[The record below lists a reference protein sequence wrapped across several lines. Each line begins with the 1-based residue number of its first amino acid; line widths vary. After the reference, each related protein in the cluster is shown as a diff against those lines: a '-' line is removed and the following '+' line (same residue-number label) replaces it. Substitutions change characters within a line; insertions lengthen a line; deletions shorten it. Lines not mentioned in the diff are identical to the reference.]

1 MPIPNEHTDRLE
13 RKAREHGIYIQ
24 SGSMLERRSAWPGVV
39 FNTTCLIGPE
49 GILYKYRKVNPWIP
63 YEVHASPHDL
73 DGYDDPLF
81 PVADTP
87 IGRIGCAICYDWLF
101 PEAIRQLAANG
112 AEVLVRV
119 SAYMDP
125 WGATEPM
132 NWWTIVN
139 RCRALE
145 NMAYVVAANQ
155 GASLR
160 HYPPYSWPGG
170 SQVVDFDGRL
180 LAEAS
185 PGPGERIVVAP
196 IDITA
201 LRHERATRRGHHMLA
216 HLRTEAYPV
225 YAATRYAPVEG
236 SAALV
241 RGQQRAD
248 RRGEAASGG
257 ARIADASGRGPRL
270 VASAAASAV
279 SATTAIAAAA
289 AVGAAA
295 VAGAAVGAAAVPA
308 GSTAAAVA
316 CVGPAGPVVVTRRSA
331 AAATSGGIAQN
342 HEGEGDHDGDD
353 QTQGQDHVCLREHCR
368 RPVFPVR

>member
-1 MPIPNEHTDRLE
+1 MTTIRYSVAACQTDFANPLDRSHMAANTDRMLAMIDAAVAGAAPFLPVRLIVFPEFAHAAPIYPTVDQLRQHLAVPIPNEHTARLQA
-13 RKAREHGIYIQ
+13 KAREHDVYIQ
-24 SGSMLERRSAWPGVV
+24 SGSMIEADPRWPDVL

-73 DGYDDPLF
+73 DDYDEPIF

-112 AEVLVRV
+112 AEVLLRV

-145 NMAYVVAANQ
+145 NTAYVVAANQ
-155 GASLR
+155 GASLK

-170 SQVVDFDGRL
+170 SQIVDFDGRM

-196 IDITA
+196 IDISA
-201 LRHERATRRGHHMLA
+201 VRHERAQRRGHHMLA

-225 YAATRYAPVEG
+225 YSVHQYPPASSRHLSYERNVELIDV
-236 SAALV
+236 AKAFL
-241 RGQQRAD
+241 QQPGIPPRA
-248 RRGEAASGG
+248 
-257 ARIADASGRGPRL
+257 
-270 VASAAASAV
+270 
-279 SATTAIAAAA
+279 
-289 AVGAAA
+289 
-295 VAGAAVGAAAVPA
+295 
-308 GSTAAAVA
+308 
-316 CVGPAGPVVVTRRSA
+316 
-331 AAATSGGIAQN
+331 
-342 HEGEGDHDGDD
+342 
-353 QTQGQDHVCLREHCR
+353 
-368 RPVFPVR
+368 

>member
-1 MPIPNEHTDRLE
+1 MSEVIRYAAAACQTDLPNPLNREQMRANTDRMLAMIDAAVAGAAPFLPVRLIVFPEFAHAAPVFPTVRELLDRLAVPIPNEHTERLHV
-13 RKAREHGIYIQ
+13 KAREHGVYVQ
-24 SGSMLERRSAWPGVV
+24 SGSMLEQDARWPGVV

-49 GILYKYRKVNPWIP
+49 GILFKYRKVNPWIP
-63 YEVHASPHDL
+63 YEVHSSPHDL
-73 DGYDDPLF
+73 DGYDAALF

-112 AEVLVRV
+112 AEVLLRV

-145 NMAYVVAANQ
+145 NTAFVVAANQ

-170 SQVVDFDGRL
+170 SQIVDFDGRL

-185 PGPGERIVVAP
+185 AGPGERIVVAP
-196 IDITA
+196 IDVTA
-201 LRHERATRRGHHMLA
+201 LRHERATRRGHAMLA

-225 YAATRYAPVEG
+225 YSRHLYPPADPFPDPTPSYERNN
-236 SAALV
+236 ALIDE
-241 RGQQRAD
+241 AK
-248 RRGEAASGG
+248 RRI
-257 ARIADASGRGPRL
+257 R
-270 VASAAASAV
+270 
-279 SATTAIAAAA
+279 
-289 AVGAAA
+289 
-295 VAGAAVGAAAVPA
+295 
-308 GSTAAAVA
+308 
-316 CVGPAGPVVVTRRSA
+316 
-331 AAATSGGIAQN
+331 
-342 HEGEGDHDGDD
+342 
-353 QTQGQDHVCLREHCR
+353 
-368 RPVFPVR
+368 

>member
-1 MPIPNEHTDRLE
+1 MTLRYAAAACQTDLVNPLDRRQMSANTDRMLSMIDSAVAGSAAFLPVRLVVFPEFAHAAPVFPTVDELLKKLAIPIPNEHTERLGA
-13 RKAREHGIYIQ
+13 KAKEHDLYIQ
-24 SGSMLERRSAWPGVV
+24 SGSMLEADPRWPHVV

-49 GILYKYRKVNPWIP
+49 GILCKYRKVNTWIP
-63 YEVHASPHDL
+63 YEVHSSPHDL
-73 DGYDDPLF
+73 EEYDEPLF

-132 NWWTIVN
+132 NWWSLVN

-145 NMAYVVAANQ
+145 NMAYVVASNQ

-170 SQVVDFDGRL
+170 SQIVDFDGRI

-196 IDITA
+196 IDVSA
-201 LRHERATRRGHHMLA
+201 LRHERETRRGHHMLS

-225 YAATRYAPVEG
+225 YSVHQYPPATAAGAATTLSYERNLELID
-236 SAALV
+236 AAKRTV
-241 RGQQRAD
+241 T
-248 RRGEAASGG
+248 
-257 ARIADASGRGPRL
+257 PR
-270 VASAAASAV
+270 
-279 SATTAIAAAA
+279 AAAA
-289 AVGAAA
+289 PFRLVK
-295 VAGAAVGAAAVPA
+295 
-308 GSTAAAVA
+308 
-316 CVGPAGPVVVTRRSA
+316 
-331 AAATSGGIAQN
+331 
-342 HEGEGDHDGDD
+342 
-353 QTQGQDHVCLREHCR
+353 
-368 RPVFPVR
+368 

>member
-1 MPIPNEHTDRLE
+1 MTPIRYAAAACQTDFPNPLDRVQMRANTDRMLAMIDAAVAGSAPFLPVRLVVFPEFAHAAPVFPTVQELLAKLAVPIPNEHTDRLQA
-13 RKAREHGIYIQ
+13 KAREYDIYIQ
-24 SGSMLERRSAWPGVV
+24 TGSMLEADRQWPDIV
-39 FNTTCLIGPE
+39 FNSTCLVGPQ

-63 YEVHASPHDL
+63 YEVHASPHEL
-73 DGYDDPLF
+73 EGYVDPLF

-145 NMAYVVAANQ
+145 NTAFVVASNQ

-170 SQVVDFDGRL
+170 SQIVDFDGRIL
-180 LAEAS
+180 SEAS

-201 LRHERATRRGHHMLA
+201 LRHERSVRRAHSMLA

-225 YAATRYAPVEG
+225 YAKHQYPP
-236 SAALV
+236 AAEPQALSYE
-241 RGQQRAD
+241 RNNELIDKAK
-248 RRGEAASGG
+248 E
-257 ARIADASGRGPRL
+257 
-270 VASAAASAV
+270 
-279 SATTAIAAAA
+279 
-289 AVGAAA
+289 
-295 VAGAAVGAAAVPA
+295 
-308 GSTAAAVA
+308 
-316 CVGPAGPVVVTRRSA
+316 
-331 AAATSGGIAQN
+331 N
-342 HEGEGDHDGDD
+342 W
-353 QTQGQDHVCLREHCR
+353 
-368 RPVFPVR
+368 

>member
-1 MPIPNEHTDRLE
+1 MTIRYAAAACQTDCPNPLDRRQMPANTDRMLAMIDAAVAGAAPFLPVRLVVFPEFAHAAPVFPTVAELREKLAVEIPNEHTDRLHA
-13 RKAREHGIYIQ
+13 KAREHDVYIQ
-24 SGSMLERRSAWPGVV
+24 SGSMIERDPRWPAVV
-39 FNTTCLIGPE
+39 FNTACLIGPE

-73 DGYDDPLF
+73 DGYDEPLF

-87 IGRIGCAICYDWLF
+87 IGRIGTAICYDWLF

-112 AEVLVRV
+112 AEVLLRV

-145 NMAYVVAANQ
+145 NMAFVVAANQ

-170 SQVVDFDGRL
+170 SQVIDFDGRV

-196 IDITA
+196 IDISA
-201 LRHERATRRGHHMLA
+201 VRHEREQRRGHHMLA

-225 YAATRYAPVEG
+225 YARAQYPPVRSTGWSYERNLELIELAKAT
-236 SAALV
+236 
-241 RGQQRAD
+241 
-248 RRGEAASGG
+248 
-257 ARIADASGRGPRL
+257 
-270 VASAAASAV
+270 
-279 SATTAIAAAA
+279 
-289 AVGAAA
+289 
-295 VAGAAVGAAAVPA
+295 A
-308 GSTAAAVA
+308 GSEE
-316 CVGPAGPVVVTRRSA
+316 PAYPRRR
-331 AAATSGGIAQN
+331 
-342 HEGEGDHDGDD
+342 
-353 QTQGQDHVCLREHCR
+353 V
-368 RPVFPVR
+368 

>member
-1 MPIPNEHTDRLE
+1 MTTIRYSVAACQTDFANPLDRSHMAANTDRMLAMIDAAVAGAAPFLPVRLVVFPEFAHAAPIYPTVDQLRQHLAVPIPNEHTARLQA
-13 RKAREHGIYIQ
+13 KAREHDVYIQ
-24 SGSMLERRSAWPGVV
+24 SGSMIEADPRWPDVL

-73 DGYDDPLF
+73 DDYDEPLF

-112 AEVLVRV
+112 AEVLLRV

-145 NMAYVVAANQ
+145 NTAYVVAANQ
-155 GASLR
+155 GASLK

-170 SQVVDFDGRL
+170 SQIVDFDGRM

-196 IDITA
+196 LDISA
-201 LRHERATRRGHHMLA
+201 VRHERAQRRGHHMLA

-225 YAATRYAPVEG
+225 YSVHQYPPASSRHLSYERNVELIDV
-236 SAALV
+236 AKAFL
-241 RGQQRAD
+241 QQPEIPPRA
-248 RRGEAASGG
+248 
-257 ARIADASGRGPRL
+257 
-270 VASAAASAV
+270 
-279 SATTAIAAAA
+279 
-289 AVGAAA
+289 
-295 VAGAAVGAAAVPA
+295 
-308 GSTAAAVA
+308 
-316 CVGPAGPVVVTRRSA
+316 
-331 AAATSGGIAQN
+331 
-342 HEGEGDHDGDD
+342 
-353 QTQGQDHVCLREHCR
+353 
-368 RPVFPVR
+368 

>member
-1 MPIPNEHTDRLE
+1 MTTIRYSVAACQTDFANPLDRSHMAANTDRMLAMIDAAVAGAAPFLPVRLVVFPEFAHAAPIYPTVDQLRQHLAVPIPNEHTARLQA
-13 RKAREHGIYIQ
+13 KAREHDVYIQ
-24 SGSMLERRSAWPGVV
+24 SGSMIEADPRWPDVL

-73 DGYDDPLF
+73 DDYDEPLF

-112 AEVLVRV
+112 AEVLLRV

-145 NMAYVVAANQ
+145 NTAYVVAANQ
-155 GASLR
+155 GASLK

-170 SQVVDFDGRL
+170 SQIVDFDGRM

-196 IDITA
+196 LDISA
-201 LRHERATRRGHHMLA
+201 VRHERAQRRGHHMLA

-225 YAATRYAPVEG
+225 YSVHQYPPASSRHLSYERNVELIDV
-236 SAALV
+236 AKAFL
-241 RGQQRAD
+241 QQPGIPPRA
-248 RRGEAASGG
+248 
-257 ARIADASGRGPRL
+257 
-270 VASAAASAV
+270 
-279 SATTAIAAAA
+279 
-289 AVGAAA
+289 
-295 VAGAAVGAAAVPA
+295 
-308 GSTAAAVA
+308 
-316 CVGPAGPVVVTRRSA
+316 
-331 AAATSGGIAQN
+331 
-342 HEGEGDHDGDD
+342 
-353 QTQGQDHVCLREHCR
+353 
-368 RPVFPVR
+368 

>member
-1 MPIPNEHTDRLE
+1 MTTIRYSVAACQTDFANPLDRSHMAANTDRMLAMIDAAVAGAAPFLPVRLVVFPEFAHAAPIYPTVEQLRQHLAVPIPNEHTARLQA
-13 RKAREHGIYIQ
+13 KAREHDVYIQ
-24 SGSMLERRSAWPGVV
+24 SGSMIEADPRWPDVL

-73 DGYDDPLF
+73 DDYDEPLF

-112 AEVLVRV
+112 AEVLLRV

-145 NMAYVVAANQ
+145 NTAYVVAANQ
-155 GASLR
+155 GASLK

-170 SQVVDFDGRL
+170 SQIVDFDGRM

-201 LRHERATRRGHHMLA
+201 VRHERAQRRGHHMLA

-225 YAATRYAPVEG
+225 YAVHQYPPASSRHLSYERNVELIDV
-236 SAALV
+236 AKAFL
-241 RGQQRAD
+241 QQP
-248 RRGEAASGG
+248 G
-257 ARIADASGRGPRL
+257 IPPR
-270 VASAAASAV
+270 
-279 SATTAIAAAA
+279 T
-289 AVGAAA
+289 
-295 VAGAAVGAAAVPA
+295 
-308 GSTAAAVA
+308 
-316 CVGPAGPVVVTRRSA
+316 
-331 AAATSGGIAQN
+331 
-342 HEGEGDHDGDD
+342 
-353 QTQGQDHVCLREHCR
+353 
-368 RPVFPVR
+368 

>member
-1 MPIPNEHTDRLE
+1 MTLPLRSGQDPIRYAAAACQTDLPNPIDRAQMRGNTDRMLSMVQSAVDGSAPFLPVRLVVFPEFAHAAPVFATVGELLRSLAVPIPNEHTE
-13 RKAREHGIYIQ
+13 RIHQKSRELDIYVQTGTMIE
-24 SGSMLERRSAWPGVV
+24 SDAKWPGVV

-49 GILYKYRKVNPWIP
+49 GLLYKYRKVNTWIP
-63 YEVHASPHDL
+63 YEVHTSPHDL
-73 DGYDDPLF
+73 EDYDEPLF
-81 PVADTP
+81 PVADTA

-132 NWWTIVN
+132 NWWTVVN

-145 NMAYVVAANQ
+145 NIGYVVAANQ

-170 SQVVDFDGRL
+170 SQIVDYDGRL

-225 YAATRYAPVEG
+225 YASPQYPPTRGGELSYEHNVALIESAKRALNPELVE
-236 SAALV
+236 S
-241 RGQQRAD
+241 
-248 RRGEAASGG
+248 
-257 ARIADASGRGPRL
+257 
-270 VASAAASAV
+270 
-279 SATTAIAAAA
+279 
-289 AVGAAA
+289 
-295 VAGAAVGAAAVPA
+295 
-308 GSTAAAVA
+308 
-316 CVGPAGPVVVTRRSA
+316 
-331 AAATSGGIAQN
+331 
-342 HEGEGDHDGDD
+342 
-353 QTQGQDHVCLREHCR
+353 
-368 RPVFPVR
+368 